1 MSKKKDWICLT
12 VSFLGSMLGLYGV
25 IAFNQYVMMS
35 LPLAGRMVS
44 MIAVYWLAAL
54 IPVIAMLV
62 CKDKLS
68 DFGFVKDKIG
78 MQIIVGILIG
88 LAMSAVLT
96 LIPHLLGFGE
106 NFDTGKHYKY
116 LWQFIYEFFYCIV
129 AVGLTEEFV
138 FRGLIYSKIKNIAQK
153 EWVAILA
160 SSLLFGLF
168 HIFGGN
174 IFQIFTTAFIGVVFC
189 ICRLKIKNCSVLSLI
204 IAHGVYDALI
214 TVWALLLL
222 T

>member
-1 MSKKKDWICLT
+1 
-12 VSFLGSMLGLYGV
+12 
-25 IAFNQYVMMS
+25 
-35 LPLAGRMVS
+35 
-44 MIAVYWLAAL
+44 
-54 IPVIAMLV
+54 MLV

-68 DFGFVKDKIG
+68 DYGFVKDKIG

-106 NFDTGKHYKY
+106 NFDTGKRYKY

-174 IFQIFTTAFIGVVFC
+174 IFQIFTTAFIGFVFC
-189 ICRLKIKNCSVLSLI
+189 ICRLKIKKCSVLSLI

-214 TVWALLLL
+214 TVWASLLL